1 MDDLLDPDP
10 HRGGRRNYRN
20 CMLHVLAAE
29 SKKCLLNFLQTEGE
43 EKQLQSITD
52 YRRLYHRT
60 VLRSRSRGFLAGT
73 GADLKFEP
81 EPIFVG
87 RLRHLFWQ
95 VKNKMI

>member
-52 YRRLYHRT
+52 YRR
-60 VLRSRSRGFLAGT
+60 VLDCRIYRLQRQIGRRGYTTGQCCGAG
-73 GADLKFEP
+73 AEVFWLEP
-81 EPIFVG
+81 EPI
-87 RLRHLFWQ
+87 
-95 VKNKMI
+95 

>member
-43 EKQLQSITD
+43 EKQLINLH
-52 YRRLYHRT
+52 YK
-60 VLRSRSRGFLAGT
+60 VLRIT
-73 GADLKFEP
+73 GGCSTAESTNYRDK
-81 EPIFVG
+81 
-87 RLRHLFWQ
+87 
-95 VKNKMI
+95 